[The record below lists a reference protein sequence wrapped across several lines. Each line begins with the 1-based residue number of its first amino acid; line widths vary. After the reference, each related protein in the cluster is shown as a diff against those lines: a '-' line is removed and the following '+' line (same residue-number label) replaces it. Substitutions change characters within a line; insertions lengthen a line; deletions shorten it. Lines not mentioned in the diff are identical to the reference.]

1 MSRSASTN
9 CFLKV
14 VRLIAHALR
23 LLPVLLLTLA
33 VYWIPSNYYYC
44 GFDDIRELHR
54 LRATATPGL
63 SNDFTTPLV
72 GGGGQKYRPLS
83 WTANRLTWSLGQGSP
98 RWFRFRNLAC
108 HGIAIAAIYGI
119 AWFLFHSFTTAALAA
134 LLFSIHPYTHQG
146 LMGAVWTVTPSAA
159 CLLLGVFFFLYAF
172 ESHRARLPLLAAS
185 VLFGGAGFFFY
196 DPMAAYFGIIAVYAG
211 MCWWRGW
218 HPRLT
223 LFQCLLVAV
232 GCVAIVFLYIDLRQT
247 ATAGSGSLTKMLASP
262 KEILVN
268 LCVYFGSPALLIDP
282 VLGNELLDLPLP
294 SALLRGRISALW
306 LAVTL
311 LPLAWI
317 GLQLFIFRKT
327 VRERFGNLDFYRL
340 FFLVIVM
347 GGVQAPFLLFSG
359 HASETYM
366 YPLMAFLSIF
376 AAVVLTTLVTGRML
390 AMTAVLLAL
399 LYIPALAVRSS
410 RICQCSQCVSSVAGL
425 FEANRSGPVREFLF
439 SHVPGL
445 PVSEVYGFYG
455 YRGIDSVGMGDYGGI
470 AVQELANY
478 FYAPRPVDARVVS
491 PEELH
496 LSCDLRSDRKC
507 FYVYP
512 NGELEAFVINR
523 RIP

>member
-1 MSRSASTN
+1 MPIHHR
-9 CFLKV
+9 FRV
-14 VRLIAHALR
+14 FRLSSHLLR
-23 LLPVLLLTLA
+23 LGPILLLTLA

-54 LRATATPGL
+54 LRSTATPGL
-63 SNDFTTPLV
+63 GNDFTTPLV

-119 AWFLFHSFTTAALAA
+119 AWFLFHSLTTASLAA

-146 LMGAVWTVTPSAA
+146 LMGSVWTVTPSAA
-159 CLLLGVFFFLYAF
+159 CLLLGVFFFLYAL
-172 ESHRARLPLLAAS
+172 ESQRLRLALLAVS
-185 VLFGGAGFFFY
+185 VLFGSAGFFFY
-196 DPMAAYFGIIAVYAG
+196 DPMAAYFGIIAVCAV
-211 MCWWRGW
+211 MSWWWGW

-223 LFQCLLVAV
+223 LPQGLLVA
-232 GCVAIVFLYIDLRQT
+232 ASSLAAVFLYVFLRQT
-247 ATAGSGSLTKMLASP
+247 ATAGSGSITKMLASP
-262 KEILVN
+262 TEILVN
-268 LCVYFGSPALLIDP
+268 LVLYFGSPILLIDP
-282 VLGNELLDLPLP
+282 VLANELLDLPLP
-294 SALLRGRISALW
+294 SALLRGGIPGIW

-311 LPLAWI
+311 LPLIWI

-327 VRERFGNLDFYRL
+327 VWQRFLTLDFPRL
-340 FFLVIVM
+340 AFLFIVM
-347 GGVQAPFLLFSG
+347 LGVQAPFLLFSG

-366 YPLMAFLSIF
+366 YPLMAFYSIF
-376 AAVVLTTLVTGRML
+376 AAVLLTTLVTGRML
-390 AMTAVLLAL
+390 AMTAVLFAL

-410 RICQCSQCVSSVAGL
+410 RIGQCARCVANVSGLLESS
-425 FEANRSGPVREFLF
+425 RSGPVTEFLF

-455 YRGIDSVGMGDYGGI
+455 YRGIDSVGIGSYGGV

-478 FYAPRPVDARVVS
+478 FYVPRPVSARVVS
-491 PEELH
+491 PEEFH
-496 LSCDLRSDRKC
+496 EACDARPERKC

-512 NGELEAFVINR
+512 DGELEAFANNR